1 MIITQ
6 TNGKKIYHYKQCGL
20 DSVYLLNGFT
30 EHKTEYGNAISFKNV
45 KELHK
50 AISLVIIRQEG
61 KLSGKEFRFLRK
73 ELELTQEQLAKYLG
87 FTVLEINRWENEK
100 NKLNPAC
107 DRLIRLLYIEHS
119 LGNPHILQLMQDLQ
133 DMQENKANIKF
144 QLKKEGWAKAA

>member
-6 TNGKKIYHYKQCGL
+6 SNGKKIYHYKQCGL
-20 DSVYLLNGFT
+20 DSVYLLNGFS
-30 EHKTEYGNAISFKNV
+30 EHQTEYGQAVSFKNV

-50 AISLVIIRQEG
+50 AISLFIIRQES

-87 FTVLEINRWENEK
+87 FSVLEINRWEDEK

-119 LGNPHILQLMQDLQ
+119 LGNPHVLQLMQDLQ
-133 DMQENKANIKF
+133 ETHANNNTIRL
-144 QLKKEGWAKAA
+144 QLKKDGWQNAA